1 MMDESSGTRITKKS
15 AFRIFK
21 VGIFWVLMINLL
33 WYLYEDV
40 TGFLYLSPGYTFF
53 DAAEAFAV
61 TIDYVAWMV
70 LIVLF
75 EMETSAH
82 KKDRFTGTR
91 KWVIAGLTTACY
103 VVLVYAAYGY
113 VAALEDAYAYEPIE
127 TESACYFANTN
138 FAYLTPEARPVELTH
153 ENCGAFEGKKIF
165 TITTDNLIVTEA
177 NLLALKRLSWVDVF
191 NASAWLVVVF
201 LFQIEVILERSKKLT
216 RHRLVVLLVFKGV
229 AYLVLLGCAVYWTMY
244 SAFIDFWDAWLWLLA
259 FILID
264 LNMLGLDE
272 SQNQKANRNA
282 VEVRAAIDQL

>member
-21 VGIFWVLMINLL
+21 VVIFWVLMVNLL
-33 WYLYEDV
+33 YYLYEDV
-40 TGFLYLSPGYTFF
+40 TAFLYLSPGYTFF

-75 EMETSAH
+75 ETETSAH
-82 KKDRFTGTR
+82 AEERFTGTR
-91 KWVIAGLTTACY
+91 KWVIAGLTAACY

-113 VAALEDAYAYEPIE
+113 VAALSDAYAYEPIE

-138 FAYLTPEARPVELTH
+138 FAYMSLEARPIELTH

-165 TITTDNLIVTEA
+165 KSERDNLIVTEA
-177 NLLALKRLSWVDVF
+177 NLQALKKLSWVDVF
-191 NASAWLVVVF
+191 NASAWLIVVF
-201 LFQIEVILERSKKLT
+201 LFQVEVMLEQAKKLT
-216 RHRLVVLLVFKGV
+216 RHRLVVLLVTKGA
-229 AYLVLLGCAVYWTMY
+229 AYLVLLGCAIYWTMY
-244 SAFIDFWDAWLWLLA
+244 SAFIDSWDAWLWLLA

-272 SQNQKANRNA
+272 SQNQKASRNA
-282 VEVRAAIDQL
+282 VEV